1 MRTSSP
7 TDARS
12 IHLAFAMFLAYLAYP
27 AERSPVQLAIAVA
40 VPGKVIECRDVPE
53 FP

>member
-1 MRTSSP
+1 MT
-7 TDARS
+7 A
-12 IHLAFAMFLAYLAYP
+12 AMM
-27 AERSPVQLAIAVA
+27 VAIAVA